1 MCAGNPIMKLFFSGL
16 LLLLSVVPA
25 AVTKAAEA
33 KVPEDYSCNF
43 CHAKGGELWNE
54 QTPVVED
61 KDLVGD
67 IHWQKGLLC
76 HDCHGGSPA
85 MEEFKNHREDETFRA
100 TLKPADIPA
109 FCGHCHANA
118 EYMKK
123 FDPAASV
130 DLVDRFWKSTHG
142 LSLKKAS
149 EQLTAAEQAD
159 AAQPAPEGEPPAGD
173 AEPDAGAKPDADAA
187 PTSAAPDAAE
197 TDAAAEGAPA
207 GLSPEVLRQLVT
219 CSSCHP
225 HHKMHASGDPRSML
239 HPSQLANTCG
249 TCHPQQRD
257 LLLADVHSK
266 AGPKNEQG
274 VGSVLDCNEC
284 HGKDVH
290 GLLPVKD
297 FKSPV
302 FVNNQVESCGRG
314 GCHEQGKQS
323 YLDSVHG
330 QGLQASGLLVTAVC
344 ASCHR
349 AHGILPAK
357 NEQSSLHVARVAD
370 TCGVCHRF
378 IEERLKTSIH
388 GQGNGPGGTASKPAP
403 GGDLR
408 RTASCTDCHQKHDAV
423 RPGTPGFRMA
433 MANRCGDCHKELSHQ
448 FALSV
453 HGSLTELGYGAAAK
467 CADCHGDH
475 EIRALDD
482 PQSRLSAANRT
493 ETCGKCHPRASGNF
507 LNFDPHADHTNRDR
521 SPVLYWVYLVLLSFI
536 FGTFGFFGLHSI
548 LWFVRSLVDV
558 RRHGRPDAYTAGA
571 VAYVR
576 FPLFHRAAHTL
587 LLVSFLG
594 LALTGLPLKYSHT
607 EWAHFTAAV
616 MGGFA
621 STSVWHRIF
630 GLVNIGCLAVYVVRM
645 LANLI
650 TATRNGV
657 TVRHALFGPDSPLPT
672 WRDVKDMFRMV
683 RWFFGMG
690 PKPTFERWAYWEKFD
705 FWGAS
710 ADIVII
716 GVTGLILWFPHFT
729 CLWLPGETLN
739 LAKVIH
745 STQALLATGFVFAI
759 HFFATHLRPEKFP
772 MDMVILT
779 GMVSEEEL
787 RHERPE
793 LLERL
798 RREGK
803 LDVLQT
809 TIPPR
814 RRLLS
819 LAIGGAI
826 GLTIGLALLAGILIG
841 IFGG

>member
-1 MCAGNPIMKLFFSGL
+1 MRTIFTGL
-16 LLLLSVVPA
+16 LLLLFVVSAVPTQA
-25 AVTKAAEA
+25 AQAT
-33 KVPEDYSCNF
+33 VPEDYSCSF
-43 CHAKGGELWNE
+43 CHAKEGELWNE
-54 QTPVVED
+54 QTPVVEA

-76 HDCHGGSPA
+76 HDCHGGSPT

-100 TLKPADIPA
+100 TLTPTDIPA

-118 EYMKK
+118 ETMKK
-123 FDPAASV
+123 FDPAAPI
-130 DLVDRFWKSTHG
+130 DTVDRFWRSAHG
-142 LSLKKAS
+142 QCLKKAAG
-149 EQLTAAEQAD
+149 QMAAPKQAD
-159 AAQPAPEGEPPAGD
+159 AAEPAAEGEPPAGD
-173 AEPDAGAKPDADAA
+173 EEPAAPEPAAGAPQD
-187 PTSAAPDAAE
+187 PSAE
-197 TDAAAEGAPA
+197 SAPA
-207 GLSPEVLRQLVT
+207 EDGPPKLPPEVARQWVT

-225 HHKMHASGDPRSML
+225 HHKMRSAGDPQSGT
-239 HPSQLANTCG
+239 HASQLANTCG
-249 TCHPQQRD
+249 SCHPQQRD
-257 LLLADVHSK
+257 LLLADIHGK

-274 VGSVLDCNEC
+274 VGTALSCSEC

-290 GLLPVKD
+290 GLLSVKD
-297 FKSPV
+297 HDSPV
-302 FVNNQVESCGRG
+302 FVNHQVESCGR
-314 GCHEQGKQS
+314 CHEEEKQS
-323 YLDSVHG
+323 YVDSVHG

-344 ASCHR
+344 ASCHG
-349 AHGILPAK
+349 AHGILRAK
-357 NEQSSLHVARVAD
+357 DERSSLHATRVAG
-370 TCGVCHRF
+370 TCGACHRF
-378 IEERLKTSIH
+378 IEDRLKTSIH
-388 GQGNGPGGTASKPAP
+388 GSGSGPGGVSKKPAP
-403 GGDLR
+403 GGDIK
-408 RTASCTDCHQKHDAV
+408 RTPSCTDCHQKHDAV
-423 RPGTPGFRMA
+423 RPGTPAFRMA

-448 FALSV
+448 FTLSV
-453 HGSLTELGYGAAAK
+453 HGELTELGYAAAAK

-475 EIRALDD
+475 EIHALDD
-482 PQSRLSAANRT
+482 PRSRLSPANRA
-493 ETCGKCHPRASGNF
+493 ETCGKCHPGASGNF
-507 LNFDPHADHTNRDR
+507 LKFDPHADHTNPAR
-521 SPVLYWVYLVLLSFI
+521 SPVLHWVYLVLLSFI
-536 FGTFGFFGLHSI
+536 FGTFGFFGVHSL
-548 LWFVRSLVDV
+548 LWFVRSLIDV
-558 RRHGRPDAYTAGA
+558 RCHGRPDAYTPGA
-571 VAYVR
+571 VAYMR
-576 FPLFHRAAHTL
+576 FPLFHRVAHTM

-607 EWAHFTAAV
+607 EWAQFTAHL

-621 STSVWHRIF
+621 STSIWHRIF
-630 GLVNIGCLAVYVVRM
+630 GLVNVGCLAVYIARM

-650 TATRNGV
+650 RTTRNGA
-657 TVRHALFGPDSPLPT
+657 TLRQALFGPDSPLPT
-672 WRDVKDMFRMV
+672 WRDAKDLFRMV

-690 PKPTFERWAYWEKFD
+690 KKPTFERWAYWEKFD

-716 GVTGLILWFPHFT
+716 GLTGLILWFPHLV

-779 GMVSEEEL
+779 GMVTEEEL

-803 LDVLQT
+803 LEAMQT
-809 TIPPR
+809 AIPPR

-819 LAIGGAI
+819 LALGGAI